1 MKVIPVDQYDAKTG
15 RWLASYLSIS
25 EASLLTG
32 FTPATISKAIR
43 GDLRT
48 VDNKK
53 YIFRSTAVAYKPKP
67 KSNMANYK
75 GKPVKLYEKNGAF
88 VKRFDKCI
96 DAAKYIGVTPSQ
108 ITYNLNGQ
116 TNLIK
121 KLYYLKYANY

>member
-1 MKVIPVDQYDAKTG
+1 MNAIPVDQYDAKTG
-15 RWLASYLSIS
+15 RWLAHYLSVS

-32 FTPATISKAIR
+32 FTKATISKAIR

-53 YIFRSTAVAYKPKP
+53 YLFRSTAVEYKPKP

-75 GKPVKLYEKNGAF
+75 GKPVKLYESNGAF
-88 VKRFDKCI
+88 VKRFDSCKE
-96 DAAKYIGVTPSQ
+96 AAKYIGVTPSQ

>member
-1 MKVIPVDQYDAKTG
+1 MKAIPVDQYDAKTG
-15 RWLASYLSIS
+15 KWLAHYLSLQ

-53 YIFRSTAVAYKPKP
+53 YIFRSTDIEYKPRP

-75 GKPVKLYEKNGAF
+75 GKPVKLYESNGAF
-88 VKRFDKCI
+88 VRKFDNCK
-96 DAAKYIGVTPSQ
+96 DAAKFLGVTPPQ
-108 ITYNLNGQ
+108 ITYSLNGQ
-116 TNLIK
+116 TKLIK
-121 KLYYLKYANY
+121 KMYYLKYANY